1 MNKRHIQT
9 FLTVSAAFFA
19 ISAPLRSNAAEGTA
33 EAMTRTTTHIT
44 PCQTDMSR
52 SLASTSASASVEKDG
67 QKK

>member
-33 EAMTRTTTHIT
+33 EAMTRTTTHMT
-44 PCQTDMSR
+44 PCQADMSR
-52 SLASTSASASVEKDG
+52 SRTSASVEKDG

>member
-52 SLASTSASASVEKDG
+52 SLASASVEKDG